1 MLQLVDISKGYAS
14 QSLFEGV
21 GWTMQPG
28 EHLGLVGRNG
38 HGKST
43 LFRIIVGEE
52 KADSGQIVIPANYRI
67 SYLQQKLAFS
77 ASSVR
82 EEAILAIPFEE
93 GGWKAEYKADEVLA
107 GLGFSAADIA
117 ARPNQLSGGMQVRLN
132 LAKAILSDPNLLL
145 LDEPTNYLDV
155 ISIRWLERF
164 LRAWPKE
171 IILITH
177 DRSFQDAVITDIA
190 GIHRGRVRKFRG
202 NTKTYYEKIVEEE
215 QIHEQ
220 TRLNI
225 ERKRK
230 ETEKFVDRFR
240 AKASK
245 ASQVQSRIKAL
256 DKMDQLE
263 QLDDISGL
271 KLKFRYNGKSVKQ
284 LLSSTDL
291 AFGYSEDKL
300 LMKDLNFVLKP
311 GERLGIVGR
320 NGKGKSTL
328 LRLLVGELQPTE
340 GRVNYGQ
347 NTKIGYFAQ
356 SHVADLSE
364 SLTVEQ
370 EVQRSNPTLSVTEV
384 RSICG
389 GLMFEGNMALKT
401 ISVLSGGERARVL
414 LGKILA
420 EPCNLLVLDEPTN
433 HLDMESV
440 ESLIRA
446 VDTFP
451 GAVIFVSHNEE
462 MLQTVAT
469 SLVVFDEDGAQRF
482 DGNYQDFLER
492 IGWSE
497 EKSLNEKP
505 AEKSKRSISKKE
517 LRKLRADILKRRSE
531 ATSSLKKEIEAL
543 EGKIAALDESI
554 EITNKELIEG
564 AKNGFGD
571 AQAKLSRLLGRQKGE
586 QEDLYARLESRLE
599 LMEKKEASFNDE
611 LTQLGDDN

>member
-43 LFRIIVGEE
+43 LFKIIVGEE
-52 KADSGQIVIPANYRI
+52 KPDSGQIVVPANYRI
-67 SYLQQKLAFS
+67 SYLQQKLSFS
-77 ASSVR
+77 APSVR
-82 EEAILAIPFEE
+82 DEAILAIPFEE
-93 GGWKAEYKADEVLA
+93 GGWKAEYKADEVLT
-107 GLGFSAADIA
+107 GLGFSVDDIA
-117 ARPNQLSGGMQVRLN
+117 VRPDQLSGGMQVRLN

-202 NTKTYYEKIVEEE
+202 NTRTYYEKIVEEE

-291 AFGYSEDKL
+291 AFGYNEDKL
-300 LMKDLNFVLKP
+300 LMKGLNFVLKP

-328 LRLLVGELQPTE
+328 LRLLVGELQPKE

-356 SHVADLSE
+356 SHVADLSDE
-364 SLTVEQ
+364 LTVEQ

-469 SLVVFDEDGAQRF
+469 SLVVFDEDGAERF

-497 EKSLNEKP
+497 EKSLNVKP
-505 AEKSKRSISKKE
+505 AEKTKRSISKKE

-531 ATSSLKKEIEAL
+531 ATSSLRKEIEAL
-543 EGKIAALDESI
+543 EGKIATLDGSI
-554 EITNKELIEG
+554 ETTNKELIEG

-571 AQAKLSRLLGRQKGE
+571 AQAKLSRLLVRHKGE
-586 QEDLYARLESRLE
+586 QEELYARLESRLE
-599 LMEKKEASFNDE
+599 LMEKKEASFNEE
-611 LTQLGDDN
+611 LEQLGEDN